1 MTDCIFCKIANHE
14 IPSSIVYE
22 DDLVMAFLDL
32 SQVTKGHTLLVPKK
46 HVADIFEYDEELA
59 KEVFS
64 RIPKI
69 ARAIE
74 RSSDDIL
81 GLNILNNNRSIA
93 YQSVFHS
100 HIHFLPRYEDSDS
113 DGFGLKWKTHEGK
126 YSQAELAKV
135 VASIKDSLEE

>member
-1 MTDCIFCKIANHE
+1 MTDCIFFIFSNHE

-22 DDLVMAFLDL
+22 DDVVIAFLDL
-32 SQVTKGHTLLVPKK
+32 SQVTKGHTLLVPKR

-64 RIPKI
+64 RV
-69 ARAIE
+69 

-126 YSQAELAKV
+126 YSQEELAKV
-135 VASIKDSLEE
+135 VASIKESLEE